1 MGRVHHH
8 FGGGDPRGPVEI
20 GPVTLPMYHV
30 ETTAMITDEMLAAIL
45 CNLYNV
51 GYFVQSV
58 SEVEQGRTVQGVIMG
73 RFRIIAY
80 LRKG

>member
-8 FGGGDPRGPVEI
+8 FGGGDPRGPVEV
-20 GPVTLPMYHV
+20 GVMTFPMYHV
-30 ETTAMITDEMLAAIL
+30 ETTAPVTDEMLEAIL

-51 GYFVQSV
+51 GYFVQTIYPTYTS
-58 SEVEQGRTVQGVIMG
+58 STDLTRYK
-73 RFRIIAY
+73 IIAY